1 MSKNYINIILFVIGT
16 ILILIS
22 FYFISFSIPSLDN
35 SIESIDSNISK
46 LDGKIGEIQ
55 KVIEENREI
64 ENIMRNEENTI
75 EILKN
80 LPPSDKI
87 QSSYLVVLNKKINHY
102 SIIIYSLLLV
112 NDEKLENIMQGKYD
126 NNLLGFREYINI
138 TGHDGADKLYLEQ
151 IEKAINRSNTFK
163 TEKNQLHDQKTELIE
178 KRKKNLKLASFFQ
191 LFGLVLIFLGGI
203 FDKIEKNKNV

>member
-1 MSKNYINIILFVIGT
+1 MSNNHINIILFIIGT

-35 SIESIDSNISK
+35 NIESIDSNISR
-46 LDGKIGEIQ
+46 LDGKISEIQ
-55 KVIEENREI
+55 RVIEENREI
-64 ENIMRNEENTI
+64 ENMMRNEENTI

-87 QSSYLVVLNKKINHY
+87 QSSYSVVLNKKINHY
-102 SIIIYSLLLV
+102 SIIIYSLLSV
-112 NDEKLENIMQGKYD
+112 NDEKIENIIQGKYD

-163 TEKNQLHDQKTELIE
+163 TEKNQLHDQKAELIE
-178 KRKKNLKLASFFQ
+178 KRKKNLKRASFFQ
-191 LFGLVLIFLGGI
+191 LFGLVLIFLGAI

>member
-1 MSKNYINIILFVIGT
+1 MSKNYINIILFIIGT

-46 LDGKIGEIQ
+46 LDGKISEIQ
-55 KVIEENREI
+55 RVIEENREI
-64 ENIMRNEENTI
+64 KNMIRNEENTI

-87 QSSYLVVLNKKINHY
+87 QSSYSVVLNKKINHY
-102 SIIIYSLLLV
+102 SIIIYSLLSV
-112 NDEKLENIMQGKYD
+112 NDENIEYIIQGKYD

-138 TGHDGADKLYLEQ
+138 TGHDEADKLYLEQ
-151 IEKAINRSNTFK
+151 IEKAIDRSNTFN
-163 TEKNQLHDQKTELIE
+163 TEKNQLHDQKAELIE
-178 KRKKNLKLASFFQ
+178 KRKKNLKQASFFQ
-191 LFGLVLIFLGGI
+191 LFGLVLIFFGAI
-203 FDKIEKNKNV
+203 FDKFEKNKKV

>member
-1 MSKNYINIILFVIGT
+1 MSKNHINIILFIIGT

-46 LDGKIGEIQ
+46 LDGKISEIQ
-55 KVIEENREI
+55 RVIEENREI
-64 ENIMRNEENTI
+64 ENMMRNEENTI

-102 SIIIYSLLLV
+102 SIIIYSLLSV
-112 NDEKLENIMQGKYD
+112 NDEKIENIIQGRYD

-163 TEKNQLHDQKTELIE
+163 TEKNQLHDQKAESIE
-178 KRKKNLKLASFFQ
+178 KRKKNLKRASFFQ
-191 LFGLVLIFLGGI
+191 LFGLVLIFLGAI